1 VSLLEVSGL
10 VVEYAG
16 QQGRVRAVDGVDLAV
31 EERTT
36 VGLVGESG
44 SGKTSFARALVGLI
58 PAREG
63 RIAVEGVD
71 VTGSSARKHLRRSVQ
86 LIFQDPYGSL
96 NPRMTIDEILGEAIT
111 THHRVSGQQRRAR
124 ITELLDQVGL
134 PAAARLSYPF
144 QFSGGQ
150 RQRIAIARAL
160 AVRPRLLVADEV
172 TSSLD
177 VSVQAAILNLLVE
190 LQRELGIAYLV
201 ISHDLSVIRYLCD
214 AVNVMHLARIV
225 ESAPTDAL
233 FERPQH
239 PYTSALLASVPQV
252 GGEHGRFEPL
262 EGEVPDPLHP
272 PSGCRFRTRCP
283 VGPIYRPE
291 RAVCIERDPHEDAA
305 GHAHAA
311 ACHFA
316 GAVTTNHVEQE
327 VAL

>member
-144 QFSGGQ
+144 QF
-150 RQRIAIARAL
+150 